1 MVDYSIVVPVFNSE
15 FTLRKLYD
23 RTMEVFNSINKS
35 VQFIFVDDSSLD
47 NSWEVL
53 ESIKSFDPKR
63 VTIIR
68 FIKNYGQQNATFCGL
83 EHAKGNFIIT
93 MDDDL
98 QQPPEEIPKLIEKM
112 ETQNSDLVYG
122 VYKKKQHS
130 FLRNIGSKVVKK
142 TGGKLLDRPDIVSSF
157 RLVKKE
163 VVEKIFPHTNNV
175 IFIDELL
182 WWYTDELN
190 YAWVDHQKREGSKS
204 GYTYGKLWRFLA
216 ELILYYT
223 NFPLKFM
230 VYGGLFSSI
239 LFMFITG
246 YYLAAKLFFDVP
258 LGYTSIIVG
267 IMLSTSLILFSLGII
282 GEYISR
288 LYQSQNKKPPYI
300 IKDIEKDED

>member
-23 RTMEVFNSINKS
+23 RTMEVFKSIDKT
-35 VQFIFVDDSSLD
+35 VQFIFVDDNSLD

-53 ESIKSFDPKR
+53 QSIKSLNPKR

-83 EHAKGNFIIT
+83 EHANGKYIIT

-98 QQPPEEIPKLIEKM
+98 QQPPEEIPKLIAKIDKK
-112 ETQNSDLVYG
+112 NSDLVYG

-130 FLRNIGSKVVKK
+130 FIRNVGSKVVKK
-142 TGGKLLDRPDIVSSF
+142 TGGKLLDRPEIVSSF

-182 WWYTDELN
+182 WWYTDELD
-190 YAWVDHQKREGSKS
+190 YAWVDHQKRVGSKS
-204 GYTYGKLWRFLA
+204 GYSYGKLWRFLA

-300 IKDIEKDED
+300 IKNIEKDED

>member
-1 MVDYSIVVPVFNSE
+1 MADYSIVVPVFNSE

-23 RTMEVFNSINKS
+23 RTVEVFKQLDKT
-35 VQFIFVDDSSLD
+35 VEFVFVDDSSLD

-53 ESIKSFDPKR
+53 KSVKALNPKN

-68 FIKNYGQQNATFCGL
+68 FNKNYGQQNATFCGM
-83 EHAKGNFIIT
+83 EHAKGSFIIT

-98 QQPPEEIPKLIEKM
+98 QQPPEEIPRLITKM
-112 ETQNSDLVYG
+112 EEENSDLVYG

-130 FLRNIGSKVVKK
+130 FLRNLGSNVVKK

-157 RLVKKE
+157 RLVKHEIVK
-163 VVEKIFPHTNNV
+163 KIFPHTNNT
-175 IFIDELL
+175 IFVDELL
-182 WWYTDELN
+182 WWYTDSLT
-190 YAWVDHQKREGSKS
+190 YAWVDHQKRMGSKS

-239 LFMFITG
+239 LFLFITG

-300 IKDIEKDED
+300 IKEIEKDED

>member
-15 FTLRKLYD
+15 FTIRKLYD
-23 RTMEVFNSINKS
+23 RTMEVFKQLDKT
-35 VQFIFVDDSSLD
+35 VEFVFVDDSSLD
-47 NSWEVL
+47 NSWAVL
-53 ESIKSFDPKR
+53 QSIKAQNPKQ

-68 FIKNYGQQNATFCGL
+68 FNKNYGQQNSTFCGM
-83 EHAKGNFIIT
+83 EHARGKFIIT

-98 QQPPEEIPKLIEKM
+98 QQPPEEIPKLIARMDE
-112 ETQNSDLVYG
+112 ENTDLVYG

-130 FLRNIGSKVVKK
+130 FMRNLGSKVVKK

-157 RLVKKE
+157 RLVKYDIVK
-163 VVEKIFPHTNNV
+163 KIFPHTNNT
-175 IFIDELL
+175 IFVDELL
-182 WWYTDELN
+182 WWYTDSLT
-190 YAWVDHQKREGSKS
+190 YAWVDHHKREGSKS

-239 LFMFITG
+239 LFLAITG

-300 IKDIEKDED
+300 IKEIEKDED